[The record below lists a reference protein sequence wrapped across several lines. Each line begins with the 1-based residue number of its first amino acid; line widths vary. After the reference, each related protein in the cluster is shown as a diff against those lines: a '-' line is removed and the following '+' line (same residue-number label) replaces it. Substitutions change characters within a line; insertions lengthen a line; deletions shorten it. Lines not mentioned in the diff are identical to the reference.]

1 MDLGSYSPI
10 AGLPQ
15 PGFTTPTMTLV
26 RDIDPAR
33 NARQWYV
40 SAVSGMPGVDSHSAE
55 KPFTITMRQP
65 TVTAVLGVANVS
77 GTGFYVKVGRNKYH
91 VFVRKSGQLN
101 ATTGQRGMIYIDS
114 TIDLPAGMAGR
125 DDAAVKAAVSL
136 AFGAVVEI
144 GPDII
149 TSLTSGSWVQ

>member
-10 AGLPQ
+10 AGLAQ
-15 PGFTTPTMTLV
+15 PGFTSPSMVLV

-40 SAVSGMPGVDSHSAE
+40 SSLSGMPGVDPHSAE
-55 KPFTITMRQP
+55 KPFTITVRQP
-65 TVTAVLGVANVS
+65 TVTSILGVANVS
-77 GTGFYVKVGRNKYH
+77 GSGFYTRIGRNKYH
-91 VFVRKSGQLN
+91 VLVRKSGLFN

-114 TIDLPAGMAGR
+114 TIDVPAGMAGR
-125 DDAAVKAAVSL
+125 DDAAIKAAVSL
-136 AFGAVVEI
+136 MFGAVAEI

-149 TSLTSGSWVQ
+149 TSLTSGSWIQ